1 MSNAIRTQAIRPQA
15 IRFQVIMALAISL
28 GAATGFAQADGAAI
42 FKDKCSMCHGPAG
55 IPNPAM
61 AKALGVPNV
70 TDPAVKAMTIVQIET
85 QIKNGKGNMK
95 PITGLTDEQLKAVAT
110 YFKSLSK

>member
-1 MSNAIRTQAIRPQA
+1 MNGILNRVIRSLAL
-15 IRFQVIMALAISL
+15 MALVLSL

-55 IPNPAM
+55 VPNPMM

-70 TDPAVKAMTIVQIET
+70 TDAAVKAMTIVQIET

-95 PITGLTDEQLKAVAT
+95 PIPGLTEEQLKAVAT
-110 YFKSLSK
+110 YFKSLAK